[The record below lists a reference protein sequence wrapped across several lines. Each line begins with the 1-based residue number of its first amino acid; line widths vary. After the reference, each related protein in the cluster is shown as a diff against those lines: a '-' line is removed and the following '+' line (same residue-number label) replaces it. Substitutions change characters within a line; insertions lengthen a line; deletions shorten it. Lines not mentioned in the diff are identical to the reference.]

1 MVLLQDKTTV
11 KVGSIEVRVA
21 KKGHGEP
28 LVYLHGAFAYQ
39 GWHPFLDRLAEQF
52 TVFAPVH
59 PGFSESNGIDQI
71 DDVLELALH
80 HIDLLEA
87 LGLER
92 PNVVGHFNG
101 GMIAAE
107 MAAVCSHSVG
117 KLVLAAP
124 AGIWLDDAPGVDY
137 FATPATELRNVL
149 FADPNSNVAKA
160 AMPEAQSDE
169 ERGAQ
174 AIDRVRS
181 LSTVGKFLWPL
192 PDRGLKRRM
201 GRIKSPTLIVVGEN
215 DQIVPASY
223 ADEFTRG
230 IAGSKQQT
238 IAGAGHMFMLEQPD
252 EFASLVAD
260 FLSS

>member
-1 MVLLQDKTTV
+1 MVLQQDTTTIE
-11 KVGSIEVRVA
+11 VGSIQVQVT
-21 KKGHGEP
+21 KKGQGDP

-39 GWHPFLDRLAEQF
+39 GWYPFLDKLAEQF
-52 TVFAPVH
+52 TVYAPVQ
-59 PGFSESNGIDQI
+59 PGFSENNGIDHI

-80 HIDLLEA
+80 YIDLLEA
-87 LGLER
+87 LGLDK
-92 PNVVGHFNG
+92 PNVVGHFIG

-107 MAAVCSHSVG
+107 MAAICSHNVG

-137 FATPATELRNVL
+137 FATPATELKTVL
-149 FADPNSNVAKA
+149 FADPVSSVATA
-160 AMPEAQSDE
+160 LLPVPQTDE
-169 ERGAQ
+169 ERGTQ

-215 DQIVPASY
+215 DQIVPARS
-223 ADEFTRG
+223 AHEFTDR
-230 IAGSKQQT
+230 IPGSSQET
-238 IAGAGHMFMLEQPD
+238 IAGAGHLFQLEQPD
-252 EFASLVAD
+252 KFAALVTD
-260 FLSS
+260 FLGS